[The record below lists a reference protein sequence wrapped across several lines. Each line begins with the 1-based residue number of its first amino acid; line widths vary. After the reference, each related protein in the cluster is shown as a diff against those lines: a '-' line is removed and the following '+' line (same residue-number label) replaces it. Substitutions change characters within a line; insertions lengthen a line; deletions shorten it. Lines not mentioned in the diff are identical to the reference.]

1 MESAI
6 IIIAASVLSVLWYLI
21 NNLNA
26 RFEDAVADIDRKI
39 NASSGE
45 IDLNAETGNS
55 FKFTDFADFG
65 FLGVLLA
72 VLLLTYPLDDQ
83 PVI

>member
-1 MESAI
+1 MESAII

-39 NASSGE
+39 NA
-45 IDLNAETGNS
+45 
-55 FKFTDFADFG
+55 
-65 FLGVLLA
+65 
-72 VLLLTYPLDDQ
+72 
-83 PVI
+83 